1 MTRRRSHPAGVLL
14 LEAVVSLALL
24 VGFGGVILAT
34 LSDAGDRLDLARRR
48 VLAQDLAASAVA
60 ELAAGLRQAEELN
73 GPVRDSTDRG
83 GSGAAFEDAPSE
95 ASGWELAVETVPSA
109 YEGLTLVSVTAREGS
124 GRNGPLAG
132 GVSFTLRRL
141 IPARV
146 GPNTRTA
153 SADGKGVLR

>member
-14 LEAVVSLALL
+14 LEAVVALAVL

-34 LSDAGDRLDLARRR
+34 LSDAREQLDMARRR

-60 ELAAGLRQAEELN
+60 ELAAGIRQAEEMS
-73 GPVRDSTDRG
+73 GPVKANEDREG
-83 GSGAAFEDAPSE
+83 TGAAFEDAPQE
-95 ASGWELAVETVPSA
+95 AGGWELAVETAQSGF
-109 YEGLTLVSVTAREGS
+109 EGLTLVSVTAREA
-124 GRNGPLAG
+124 GRTSG

-146 GPNTRTA
+146 GPNTPGGRP
-153 SADGKGVLR
+153 